1 MQASKLQLE
10 TYHLNRISVI
20 PRPDA
25 QATALGQYADFSNV
39 MFGSD
44 VSLQELKA
52 IDGPDVRQGLSLKLT
67 AQPGEGSTFPY
78 DIEMEMLGV
87 FNADGFPEADRDVML
102 LVNGAS
108 MLYGAMREMLMTIT
122 YRCMHGPVL
131 LPSVHFV
138 ELEKDYREKQAKLV
152 AAGGEQEAKGA
163 I

>member
-1 MQASKLQLE
+1 MRASKLQLE
-10 TYHLNRISVI
+10 TYHLNKISVI

-25 QATALGQYADFSNV
+25 EATALGQYADFSNV

-44 VSLQELKA
+44 VSLHELKA
-52 IDGPDVRQGLSLKLT
+52 VDGLDIKQGLSLTLT

-78 DIEMEMLGV
+78 DIEMEMMGI
-87 FNADGFPEADRDVML
+87 FNTDAFPEADRDVML

-131 LPSVHFV
+131 LPSVHFID
-138 ELEKDYREKQAKLV
+138 LEKDYKEKQAQS
-152 AAGGEQEAKGA
+152 AATD
-163 I
+163 